1 MSNNNKFEYK
11 LKADPRD
18 LRDFLYT
25 PTDKPLREVVDL
37 RAWDSAIEDQ
47 DHLGSCTGQAAV
59 GAYELLMY
67 FEKKYQLELSRL
79 FVYYN
84 SRLVGGDVAQDEG
97 AYIRDVIQALKDYG
111 VCAEVLWPY
120 IISKFAVEPDANSY
134 EDGKKR
140 TIKNYYR
147 LIDINDILDALNNN
161 YPIIFG
167 MLVYDSFE
175 HVNHNH
181 DYTVALPG
189 KTESP
194 IGAHAMCLVGYDQ
207 RRQLLLARNSFGTE
221 WGEHGYC
228 WIPYDYATSEFI
240 DMWIFDIDMSI

>member
-1 MSNNNKFEYK
+1 MKKFGYK
-11 LKADPRD
+11 LRTDPTD

-25 PTDKPLREVVDL
+25 PTQKLLKETVDL
-37 RAWDSAIEDQ
+37 REWDSAIEEQ
-47 DHLGSCTGQAAV
+47 SHLGSCSGQAAV

-67 FEKKYQLELSRL
+67 AEKKYRLELSRL

-84 SRLVGGDVAQDEG
+84 SRMVGGDVTQDEG
-97 AYIRDVIQALKDYG
+97 AYLRDVIKALKEYG

-120 IISKFAVEPDANSY
+120 RIDQFDVKPDANSY

-167 MLVYDSFE
+167 MLVYDSF
-175 HVNHNH
+175 
-181 DYTVALPG
+181 DYLNRDRDYIVELPG

-194 IGAHAMCLVGYDQ
+194 VGAHAMCLVGYDRS
-207 RRQLLLARNSFGTE
+207 RRLLLARNSFGE
-221 WGEHGYC
+221 DWGDQGYC
-228 WIPYDYATSEFI
+228 WIPFDYVKSEFI

>member
-1 MSNNNKFEYK
+1 MKKFEYK
-11 LKADPRD
+11 LRSDPRD

-25 PTDKPLREVVDL
+25 PTQLPLREQVDL
-37 RAWDSAIEDQ
+37 REWDSAIEEQ
-47 DHLGSCTGQAAV
+47 SHLGSCSGQAAV

-67 FEKKYQLELSRL
+67 VEKKYRLELSRL

-84 SRLVGGDVAQDEG
+84 SRLVGGDVTQDEG
-97 AYIRDVIQALKDYG
+97 AYLRDVIKALKDYG

-120 IISKFAVEPDANSY
+120 RIEKFDVKPDFDSY

-147 LIDINDILDALNNN
+147 LIDIDDILDALNNN
-161 YPIIFG
+161 YPVLFG
-167 MLVYDSFE
+167 MLVYDSF
-175 HVNHNH
+175 
-181 DYTVALPG
+181 DYLNRNREYIVELPA

-194 IGAHAMCLVGYDQ
+194 VGAHAMCLVGYDQ
-207 RRQLLLARNSFGTE
+207 RRRLLLARNSFGE
-221 WGEHGYC
+221 DWGDQGYC
-228 WIPYDYATSEFI
+228 WIPFDYVKSEFI